1 MDHRCICDPDLAR
14 AHIVIQKFTDSF
26 SPQEALDKGT
36 LFPELYCPYKYREHK
51 NDAFRK
57 GEHPYGSYER

>member
-1 MDHRCICDPDLAR
+1 MDQRRFCDPELAR

-26 SPQEALDKGT
+26 SPQEALAKGT

-51 NDAFRK
+51 HDNHRK
-57 GEHPYGSYER
+57 GEHSNGSHER